1 MSKILVIEDDNTM
14 REGMCYSLAK
24 EGHEVDSAE
33 DGEEGLSLG
42 KEKNFDL
49 VITDYRLKSINGI
62 ELLEAIKNIDP
73 ETDVILIT
81 AYGTMELAVEAM
93 NKGASDCVSKP
104 LSLEEFR
111 VRINK
116 VLQNRAVR
124 EENQRLGEENLYLR
138 KQVDQHYNFGEIIG
152 LSKAMH
158 GIFEQIQ
165 KIAPTDSSVLISGE
179 SGTGKELVAH
189 SIHKL
194 SLRRDKPFIKI
205 NCGALA
211 ESLLESELFG
221 HERGA
226 FTNAIRQKRGKFE
239 LAHSGSIFLDEIGN
253 VSENVQ
259 VKLLRVL
266 QEKEID
272 RVGSECTKKV
282 NVRIIAATNRNLF
295 ESVQR
300 GEFREDLYYR
310 LNVIP
315 LDLPPLRHRKEDIPF
330 LVDHFLRKK
339 GAEMKK
345 PITKI
350 SQQAIEALEKYNWP
364 GNIRELENL
373 IERAIVLCDGDEIRL
388 QDLPILLEN
397 GGQNMLSLPS
407 ENLALNIVLE
417 NLEQQLIK
425 RAMEKTD
432 GVKTRAAEMLGIKT
446 SVLYYKLDKYKI
458 EVNGKESLN
467 R

>member
-33 DGEEGLSLG
+33 DGKEGLSLG

-49 VITDYRLKSINGI
+49 VITDYRLKSMNGI
-62 ELLEAIKNIDP
+62 EVLEAIKNIDP

-111 VRINK
+111 VRINN

-138 KQVDQHYNFGEIIG
+138 KQVAQHYNFGEIIG
-152 LSKAMH
+152 LSKAMQV
-158 GIFEQIQ
+158 IFEQIQ

-189 SIHKL
+189 AVHKL
-194 SLRRDKPFIKI
+194 SPRRDKPFIKI

-221 HERGA
+221 HEKGA
-226 FTNAIRQKRGKFE
+226 FTNAFRQKRGKFE

-388 QDLPILLEN
+388 QDFPILLEN